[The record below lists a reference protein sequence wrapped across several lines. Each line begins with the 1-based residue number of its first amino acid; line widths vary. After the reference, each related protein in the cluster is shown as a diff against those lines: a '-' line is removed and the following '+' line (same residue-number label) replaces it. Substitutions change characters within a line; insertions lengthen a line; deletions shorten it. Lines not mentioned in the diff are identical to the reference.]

1 MVSQNTLFTVILF
14 HHLDDGDLYTPP
26 RGSEQ
31 ENDQTGQNEELVP
44 KRGTTSVVVLSKD
57 PVLRYQVGTKK
68 MKTSRYQVFSSTG
81 STEYPVNPVLD
92 AYGPMISAMQ
102 KTRTES
108 RNPVIKTE
116 FTV

>member
-1 MVSQNTLFTVILF
+1 MRHDEI
-14 HHLDDGDLYTPP
+14 
-26 RGSEQ
+26 
-31 ENDQTGQNEELVP
+31 
-44 KRGTTSVVVLSKD
+44 SVVKRPSD
-57 PVLRYQVGTKK
+57 RYQVGTKK
-68 MKTSRYQVFSSTG
+68 MKTSWYQDFLSTG
-81 STEYPVNPVLD
+81 GTEYPVNPVLD